1 MKVSTVITITI
12 LALHVNHNVKL
23 VWIVLTTVLNVSLQE
38 SMLHNVL
45 AQMDTLIMV
54 TLVLVVL
61 TNVELVLLEKIV
73 PPVLIS
79 DLTPQN
85 VNVQKDIM
93 IPVKLNVNY
102 VTGNVLL
109 VILTTSVLL
118 VTTQMLECYQIVNVQ
133 KVGKM
138 LKMVPLLVKK
148 WPTQKD

>member
-1 MKVSTVITITI
+1 M
-12 LALHVNHNVKL
+12 L
-23 VWIVLTTVLNVSLQE
+23 LTTVLNVKLQE
-38 SMLHNVL
+38 LMLQLVP
-45 AQMDTLIMV
+45 AQMDTSITV

-61 TNVELVLLEKIV
+61 TTVLLVMLEKIV